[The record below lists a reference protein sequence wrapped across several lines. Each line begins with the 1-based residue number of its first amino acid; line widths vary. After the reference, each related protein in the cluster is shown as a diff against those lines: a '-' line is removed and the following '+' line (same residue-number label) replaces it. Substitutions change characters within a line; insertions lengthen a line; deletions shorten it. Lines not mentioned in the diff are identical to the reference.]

1 MTEPLV
7 DVTGARRRRARARL
21 RRRLTVAGIVA
32 AVVALV
38 GGGVWLVLGSPYLVA
53 RQVAVHGTSIVTP
66 EQVEE
71 AAAVPL
77 GSPLATLDT
86 GAVPRRVTE
95 ALPAVAEA
103 RVGRSWPSTV
113 TIDVVERT
121 PVVAVDL
128 DGMFLLVAADGVGF
142 HTTPQAPER
151 VMVAQ
156 GNVGDDGVL
165 IALAKVAAS
174 LPASV
179 RDQASGI
186 SANTPDS
193 VMLALS
199 DGRKVVWGSA
209 EDTELKARV
218 LQPLLGVKAREYDVS
233 SPTHP
238 TTR

>member
-21 RRRLTVAGIVA
+21 RRRLTVAAVLL

-38 GGGVWLVLGSPYLVA
+38 GGAVWLVLGSPYFVA
-53 RQVAVHGTSIVTP
+53 RQVAVRGTALVTVQ
-66 EQVEE
+66 QVEE

-77 GSPLATLDT
+77 GTPLATVDA
-86 GAVPRRVTE
+86 GAVSRRVTQ
-95 ALPAVAEA
+95 ALPAVAQA
-103 RVGRSWPSTV
+103 RVSQSWPSTV

-128 DGMFLLVAADGVGF
+128 DGTFLLVAADGVGF
-142 HTTPQAPER
+142 HTAPHAPEH
-151 VMVAQ
+151 VMVAK

-165 IALAKVAAS
+165 IALAKVAAA

-186 SANTPDS
+186 SAETPDS
-193 VMLALS
+193 VVLALA

-209 EDTELKARV
+209 EETELKARV

-233 SPTHP
+233 SPSHP